1 MGGSQGIWRDA
12 TQTWGKLL
20 NTHRKAAAWIQT
32 QDHLCCVATV
42 LTVTPISVREKQD
55 TEVHGLLNYFS
66 PQSDLINS
74 LTEGKWLLAAFENTN
89 QIISIILA

>member
-1 MGGSQGIWRDA
+1 MHTDTGE
-12 TQTWGKLL
+12 TFL
-20 NTHRKAAAWIQT
+20 NAHRKAPAWIQT